1 MIVELTMDNF
11 VDEVK
16 NSDKPV
22 VIDFFADWCGPCKMM
37 APIFQELA
45 QENTN
50 IKFAKC
56 NVDDNTAL
64 AMQFQVQSIPTIV
77 VVKDGNVA
85 GKNIGFV
92 SKDEL
97 ENMIHNAIA

>member
-1 MIVELTMDNF
+1 MIIELTMDNF
-11 VDEVK
+11 IDEVK

-37 APIFQELA
+37 APIFHELA
-45 QENTN
+45 QENSN
-50 IKFAKC
+50 VKFAKC

-64 AMQFQVQSIPTIV
+64 AMQFQVQSIPTV
-77 VVKDGNVA
+77 VVIKDGKVT

-97 ENMIHNAIA
+97 ENMINNAII